1 MMTRGRPPLRGHV
14 LRILAVVPVLASFTV
29 IGTAA
34 RVGPAVSSCAQA
46 ATVHHAALVVEH
58 SNGAVIKVC
67 VSFTADSITGDQLL
81 ASSGVQYA
89 TADYGSTGKA
99 VCQIDGEP
107 SSYPSGCWTASSPYW
122 AMFVSRAG
130 ASWQVSSL
138 GISSQT
144 FRDGDAEGFRYESQS
159 SSAVPPSPAG
169 VCPLPS
175 SPTPAP
181 VRTPTPI
188 PRATSTS
195 ATRSAEGRP
204 SEAVPTTA
212 IPASP
217 PSAVQPPPSGPGGSV
232 ATTSASAGASIATKR
247 TAPPSGPTS
256 FSAGAWAASGLA
268 AVLLVALAVQ
278 VIRPRRRRSPQ
289 RWQP

>member
-1 MMTRGRPPLRGHV
+1 MMTSGRPPFRV
-14 LRILAVVPVLASFTV
+14 LARILAVAPALAAVTV
-29 IGTAA
+29 VGAA
-34 RVGPAVSSCAQA
+34 TKVGPAVSGCAQA

-58 SNGAVIKVC
+58 SDGATLKVC

-99 VCQIDGEP
+99 VCQIDYEP
-107 SSYPSGCWTASSPYW
+107 SSYPPGCWTASSPYW
-122 AMFVSRAG
+122 AMLVSRAG
-130 ASWQVSSL
+130 GSWLTSSL

-159 SSAVPPSPAG
+159 ASSVPPLPAG
-169 VCPLPS
+169 VCPLPI
-175 SPTPAP
+175 SPTPVP

-195 ATRSAEGRP
+195 ASRSTVIPP
-204 SEAVPTTA
+204 SHSLATA
-212 IPASP
+212 ATSASP
-217 PSAVQPPPSGPGGSV
+217 PSAVQPAPGSPSGGA
-232 ATTSASAGASIATKR
+232 ATASASARASIATSR
-247 TAPPSGPTS
+247 TAPPTGPSS
-256 FSAGAWAASGLA
+256 FSTGAWAASGLA
-268 AVLLVALAVQ
+268 AVLLVMLAVQ
-278 VIRPRRRRSPQ
+278 VIRPRRRRSPP